1 MNLWNVCGVD
11 PAIGVITPFEGVGA
25 PPAGVKDPE
34 DPATT
39 LA

>member
-1 MNLWNVCGVD
+1 MAVD
-11 PAIGVITPFEGVGA
+11 PAIGVITPFEGVGP
-25 PPAGVKDPE
+25 PPAGVKDLE